1 MRDETAPTEL
11 KYLENGLPDRLCV
24 DERSPYF
31 CKVAL
36 MKQPRVFFNG
46 VEQPGNVEEY
56 CVSEGWIRR
65 VARGA
70 KQVRFGRRLAFKV
83 QGKVE
88 VRTKHG

>member
-1 MRDETAPTEL
+1 MRDEAQPAER
-11 KYLENGLPDRLCV
+11 KYLDNGFPDRLCV

-31 CKVAL
+31 CKVTL

-70 KQVRFGRRLAFKV
+70 KQVRMGRRLAFKV
-83 QGKVE
+83 QGVVE
-88 VRTKHG
+88 VKPKH